1 MKGEGENPNLQAAL
15 RKRGA
20 MGDKRPRA
28 AATARRGAGNA
39 GEFKMYTDDAPG
51 IQIGPS
57 TVLILSLTFIGV
69 VVFLH
74 ILGKLRGS

>member
-1 MKGEGENPNLQAAL
+1 MKGDSDNPALQAAL
-15 RKRGA
+15 RRRGA
-20 MGDKRPRA
+20 ADKKPRTQA
-28 AATARRGAGNA
+28 SHRGAGNA

-74 ILGKLRGS
+74 ILGKLRG

>member
-1 MKGEGENPNLQAAL
+1 MKGDSDNPNLQAAL

-20 MGDKRPRA
+20 MAEKKQRS
-28 AATARRGAGNA
+28 TASSHRGAGNA

-57 TVLILSLTFIGV
+57 TVLILSLSFIGV

-74 ILGKLRGS
+74 ILGKLRGT

>member
-1 MKGEGENPNLQAAL
+1 MAEK
-15 RKRGA
+15 K
-20 MGDKRPRA
+20 PRSSA
-28 AATARRGAGNA
+28 GARRAPGSA

-57 TVLILSLTFIGV
+57 MVLILSLSFIGV

-74 ILGKLRGS
+74 ILGKIRGS

>member
-1 MKGEGENPNLQAAL
+1 MKGDSDNPNLQAAL

-20 MGDKRPRA
+20 MAEKKSRA
-28 AATARRGAGNA
+28 AAGPRRGAGNA

-57 TVLILSLTFIGV
+57 TVLILSLSFIGV